1 MNIARLLYIGTTKL
15 GYTETEVFRMTPKKF
30 FLIFDEFEDING
42 FNKKPGKGGGS
53 ISDLP

>member
-42 FNKKPGKGGGS
+42 FNKKPGGGGGS

>member
-15 GYTETEVFRMTPKKF
+15 GYTEAEVFRMTPKKF
-30 FLIFDEFEDING
+30 FLIFDEYQDVNG
-42 FNKKPGKGGGS
+42 FKKSSGGGS